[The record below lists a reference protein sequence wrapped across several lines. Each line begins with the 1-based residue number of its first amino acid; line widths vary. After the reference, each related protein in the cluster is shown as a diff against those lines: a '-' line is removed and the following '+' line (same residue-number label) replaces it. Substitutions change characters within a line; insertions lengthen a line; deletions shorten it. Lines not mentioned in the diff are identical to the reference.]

1 MMSAS
6 VRTTGSA
13 PNARA
18 ESGSALNPG
27 EWAQAAEKGR
37 EAMEAASAM
46 AGHAGQAMGNM
57 ASDAA
62 SDVGRRADNLASDAG
77 AGIREFGDRLSKG
90 GPQAGMLGSASQAL
104 GQTVQDSGQYLENA
118 KLSGMSRDLAQVV
131 RQNPLPAIGIAFGL
145 GWLLSSRVRN

>member
-1 MMSAS
+1 MMSSSA
-6 VRTTGSA
+6 RITGSA
-13 PNARA
+13 PSARPD
-18 ESGSALNPG
+18 SGPAANSG

-37 EAMEAASAM
+37 EAVEAAGAM

-62 SDVGRRADNLASDAG
+62 SDVGRRADSLASDAG
-77 AGIREFGDRLSKG
+77 AGIRELGDRLSKG

-104 GQTVQDSGQYLENA
+104 GQTVQDGGEYLENA

-131 RQNPLPAIGIAFGL
+131 RQNPLPAVGIAFGL
-145 GWLLSSRVRN
+145 GWLLSGRMRN